1 MDNLENSNEEINKTL
16 ENLKLDIKKIKER
29 NKRKKQKSR
38 ARQSLETSMTRKVSI
53 IILTYLVM
61 VLVMNTLKM
70 EELLINA
77 IILTLG
83 FTLSTFSMSL
93 IKIFWLKKR

>member
-1 MDNLENSNEEINKTL
+1 
-16 ENLKLDIKKIKER
+16 
-29 NKRKKQKSR
+29 
-38 ARQSLETSMTRKVSI
+38 MTHKVSI
-53 IILTYLVM
+53 IILTYIVM

-93 IKIFWLKKR
+93 IKIFWSKKR

>member
-16 ENLKLDIKKIKER
+16 ENLKLEIKKIKER
-29 NKRKKQKSR
+29 NKRVELDK
-38 ARQSLETSMTRKVSI
+38 AWETSMTRKVSI
-53 IILTYLVM
+53 IILTYIVM
-61 VLVMNTLKM
+61 VLVMDALKM
-70 EELLINA
+70 EEPLINA
-77 IILTLG
+77 IIPTLG